1 MEIAELINKLVENQ
15 QQFGDIWESLDTDIK
30 EALEK
35 ERPETLE
42 KLGEWHNTNNDLIEK
57 IFSIVN
63 DMLPFVDPEFFE
75 DTGEEVT
82 EQYIYIV
89 EQCAYVPLSILEMVY
104 ILSIEE
110 NYYDRNTRFYLSPY
124 HIYT

>member
-15 QQFGDIWESLDTDIK
+15 QEFGNIWESLDTDIK

-57 IFSIVN
+57 VFTIVN
-63 DMLPFVDPEFFE
+63 DMLPFVAPEFFE
-75 DTGEEVT
+75 ETGEEVT
-82 EQYIYIV
+82 E
-89 EQCAYVPLSILEMVY
+89 
-104 ILSIEE
+104 
-110 NYYDRNTRFYLSPY
+110 
-124 HIYT
+124 

>member
-15 QQFGDIWESLDTDIK
+15 QEFGDIWETLDTDIK
-30 EALEK
+30 ETLEK

-57 IFSIVN
+57 VFTIVN
-63 DMLPFVDPEFFE
+63 DMLPFVAPEFFE

-82 EQYIYIV
+82 E
-89 EQCAYVPLSILEMVY
+89 
-104 ILSIEE
+104 
-110 NYYDRNTRFYLSPY
+110 
-124 HIYT
+124 

>member
-1 MEIAELINKLVENQ
+1 MEIAELLNKLVENQ
-15 QQFGDIWESLDTDIK
+15 QEFGDIWESLDTDIK

-75 DTGEEVT
+75 NTGEEVT
-82 EQYIYIV
+82 
-89 EQCAYVPLSILEMVY
+89 
-104 ILSIEE
+104 
-110 NYYDRNTRFYLSPY
+110 
-124 HIYT
+124 

>member
-1 MEIAELINKLVENQ
+1 MEIAELLNKLVENQ
-15 QQFGDIWESLDTDIK
+15 QEFGDIWESLDTDIK

-42 KLGEWHNTNNDLIEK
+42 KLGEWHNTNSDLIEK

-75 DTGEEVT
+75 NTGEEVT
-82 EQYIYIV
+82 
-89 EQCAYVPLSILEMVY
+89 
-104 ILSIEE
+104 
-110 NYYDRNTRFYLSPY
+110 
-124 HIYT
+124 

>member
-1 MEIAELINKLVENQ
+1 MEIAELLNKLVENQ
-15 QQFGDIWESLDTDIK
+15 QEFGDIWESLDTDIT

-63 DMLPFVDPEFFE
+63 DMLPFVAPEFFE
-75 DTGEEVT
+75 NTGEEVT
-82 EQYIYIV
+82 
-89 EQCAYVPLSILEMVY
+89 
-104 ILSIEE
+104 
-110 NYYDRNTRFYLSPY
+110 
-124 HIYT
+124 

>member
-15 QQFGDIWESLDTDIK
+15 QELGDIWETLDTDIK

-42 KLGEWHNTNNDLIEK
+42 KLGEWHNINNNLIHE

-63 DMLPFVDPEFFE
+63 DMLPFVAPEFFE
-75 DTGEEVT
+75 ETGE
-82 EQYIYIV
+82 
-89 EQCAYVPLSILEMVY
+89 
-104 ILSIEE
+104 
-110 NYYDRNTRFYLSPY
+110 
-124 HIYT
+124 

>member
-15 QQFGDIWESLDTDIK
+15 QEFGDIWETLDTDIK

-57 IFSIVN
+57 VFTIVN

-75 DTGEEVT
+75 ETGEEVT
-82 EQYIYIV
+82 E
-89 EQCAYVPLSILEMVY
+89 
-104 ILSIEE
+104 
-110 NYYDRNTRFYLSPY
+110 
-124 HIYT
+124 

>member
-1 MEIAELINKLVENQ
+1 MEIAELLNKLVENQ
-15 QQFGDIWESLDTDIK
+15 QEFGDIWESLDTDIK

-42 KLGEWHNTNNDLIEK
+42 KLGKWHNTSSDLIEK

-75 DTGEEVT
+75 NTGEEVT
-82 EQYIYIV
+82 
-89 EQCAYVPLSILEMVY
+89 
-104 ILSIEE
+104 
-110 NYYDRNTRFYLSPY
+110 
-124 HIYT
+124 

>member
-1 MEIAELINKLVENQ
+1 MEIAELLNKLVENQ
-15 QQFGDIWESLDTDIK
+15 QEFGDIWESLDTDIK

-63 DMLPFVDPEFFE
+63 AILPLVDAEFF
-75 DTGEEVT
+75 DKTDEEV
-82 EQYIYIV
+82 
-89 EQCAYVPLSILEMVY
+89 
-104 ILSIEE
+104 IE
-110 NYYDRNTRFYLSPY
+110 
-124 HIYT
+124 

>member
-1 MEIAELINKLVENQ
+1 MNDVAVLLNNLVANQ
-15 QQFGDIWESLDTDIK
+15 QKFADIWETLDTDIK

-63 DMLPFVDPEFFE
+63 AILPLVDAEFF
-75 DTGEEVT
+75 DKTDEEV
-82 EQYIYIV
+82 
-89 EQCAYVPLSILEMVY
+89 
-104 ILSIEE
+104 IE
-110 NYYDRNTRFYLSPY
+110 
-124 HIYT
+124 

>member
-1 MEIAELINKLVENQ
+1 MNDVALLLNNLVAIQ
-15 QQFGDIWESLDTDIK
+15 QEFLDIWETLDTDIK

-63 DMLPFVDPEFFE
+63 AILPLVDAEFF
-75 DTGEEVT
+75 DKTDEEV
-82 EQYIYIV
+82 
-89 EQCAYVPLSILEMVY
+89 
-104 ILSIEE
+104 IE
-110 NYYDRNTRFYLSPY
+110 
-124 HIYT
+124 

>member
-1 MEIAELINKLVENQ
+1 MNDVAELLNKLVENQ
-15 QQFGDIWESLDTDIK
+15 QQFGDIWETLDTDIK

-63 DMLPFVDPEFFE
+63 DMLPFVDP
-75 DTGEEVT
+75 
-82 EQYIYIV
+82 
-89 EQCAYVPLSILEMVY
+89 
-104 ILSIEE
+104 
-110 NYYDRNTRFYLSPY
+110 
-124 HIYT
+124 

>member
-15 QQFGDIWESLDTDIK
+15 QEFGDIWETLDTDIK

-42 KLGEWHNTNNDLIEK
+42 KLGEWHNINNELIER
-57 IFSIVN
+57 IFYIVN
-63 DMLPFVDPEFFE
+63 NMLPFVAPEFFE

-82 EQYIYIV
+82 E
-89 EQCAYVPLSILEMVY
+89 
-104 ILSIEE
+104 
-110 NYYDRNTRFYLSPY
+110 
-124 HIYT
+124 

>member
-15 QQFGDIWESLDTDIK
+15 QEFGDIWESLDTDIK
-30 EALEK
+30 ETLEK

-57 IFSIVN
+57 VFTIVN
-63 DMLPFVDPEFFE
+63 DMLPFVAPEFFE

-82 EQYIYIV
+82 E
-89 EQCAYVPLSILEMVY
+89 
-104 ILSIEE
+104 
-110 NYYDRNTRFYLSPY
+110 
-124 HIYT
+124 

>member
-1 MEIAELINKLVENQ
+1 MVKQKRFTMNDVAVLLNNLVANQ
-15 QQFGDIWESLDTDIK
+15 QKFADIWETLDTDIK

-63 DMLPFVDPEFFE
+63 AILPLVDAEFF
-75 DTGEEVT
+75 DKTDEEV
-82 EQYIYIV
+82 
-89 EQCAYVPLSILEMVY
+89 
-104 ILSIEE
+104 IE
-110 NYYDRNTRFYLSPY
+110 
-124 HIYT
+124 

>member
-15 QQFGDIWESLDTDIK
+15 QEFGDIWETLDTDIK

-63 DMLPFVDPEFFE
+63 AILPYIDAEFF
-75 DTGEEVT
+75 DKTGEEVT
-82 EQYIYIV
+82 E
-89 EQCAYVPLSILEMVY
+89 
-104 ILSIEE
+104 
-110 NYYDRNTRFYLSPY
+110 
-124 HIYT
+124 

>member
-15 QQFGDIWESLDTDIK
+15 QEFGDIWETLDTDIK

-42 KLGEWHNTNNDLIEK
+42 KLGDWHNINNNLIHE

-75 DTGEEVT
+75 ETGEEVT
-82 EQYIYIV
+82 E
-89 EQCAYVPLSILEMVY
+89 
-104 ILSIEE
+104 
-110 NYYDRNTRFYLSPY
+110 
-124 HIYT
+124 

>member
-1 MEIAELINKLVENQ
+1 MNDVAELLNKLVENQ
-15 QQFGDIWESLDTDIK
+15 QQFGDIWETLDTDIK

-82 EQYIYIV
+82 E
-89 EQCAYVPLSILEMVY
+89 
-104 ILSIEE
+104 
-110 NYYDRNTRFYLSPY
+110 
-124 HIYT
+124 

>member
-1 MEIAELINKLVENQ
+1 MDIAELINKLVENQ
-15 QQFGDIWESLDTDIK
+15 QEFGDIWETLDTDIK

-42 KLGEWHNTNNDLIEK
+42 KLGEWHNINNNLIHE

-75 DTGEEVT
+75 ETGEEVT
-82 EQYIYIV
+82 E
-89 EQCAYVPLSILEMVY
+89 
-104 ILSIEE
+104 
-110 NYYDRNTRFYLSPY
+110 
-124 HIYT
+124 